1 VTLRLR
7 PAQLRSQA
15 VDPPATEHPNRD
27 ALDALFRR
35 DALLR
40 TLGGT
45 LEDWGGGW
53 ARVRWTPGEQHRNF
67 AGSVHGGA
75 LFALGDAALA
85 VASNSWG
92 RQAVALAVEVQY
104 LAPVPAGAELVAEAR
119 ERSRTRRTAAYLIE
133 VRAGEELVAS
143 LQAMGHRTSGWH
155 LGEAAWPDDWRA
167 SH

>member
-1 VTLRLR
+1 MDAHT
-7 PAQLRSQA
+7 
-15 VDPPATEHPNRD
+15 TEHPNRD

-40 TLGGT
+40 ALGGT

-53 ARVRWTPGEQHRNF
+53 ARVRWTPGDEHRNF

-92 RQAVALAVEVQY
+92 RHAVALTVEVQY
-104 LAPVPAGAELVAEAR
+104 LASVDPDTELVAEAR

-133 VRAGEELVAS
+133 LHAGAELVAS